1 MAVPEK
7 SSSTYLFG
15 DLLALARRS
24 WVREMETRLER
35 LGYGD
40 YRRSDAAVLRL
51 LWREPLAVGGLGSRL
66 GISRQAA
73 RKLVATLEQRGYAR
87 AERDVAD
94 ARRLN
99 VVLTTRGEAY
109 ARSITAVIEALNSA
123 LASRVEPA
131 QLAAADAVLRAA
143 IGSERERARAAALVD
158 PPR

>member
-1 MAVPEK
+1 MAMPEK
-7 SSSTYLFG
+7 SSPPYMFG

-24 WVREMETRLER
+24 WVREMEKRLER

-51 LWREPLAVGGLGSRL
+51 LWREPLAVGGLGSLL

-73 RKLVATLEQRGYAR
+73 RKLVAALEQRGYACT
-87 AERDVAD
+87 ERDVAD

-99 VVLTTRGEAY
+99 VVLTPRGEAY
-109 ARSITAVIEALNSA
+109 ARSITAVIDALNSA
-123 LASRVEPA
+123 LAHRVEPA

-143 IGSERERARAAALVD
+143 IVDERERARAGALVD

>member
-1 MAVPEK
+1 VSEK
-7 SSSTYLFG
+7 SSATYLFG

-24 WVREMETRLER
+24 WVRQMESRLEQ
-35 LGYGD
+35 LGYRD

-73 RKLVATLEQRGYAR
+73 RKLVATLEQRGYAS
-87 AERDVAD
+87 AERDGAD

-99 VVLTTRGEAY
+99 VVLTPRGEAY
-109 ARSITAVIEALNSA
+109 ARSISAVIEELNNALV
-123 LASRVEPA
+123 SRVEPA

-143 IGSERERARAAALVD
+143 IVDQRERTRAAALVD